1 MKEITV
7 PTGLHAWLLA
17 LRAYSLTAS
26 VMPVLLAVGLARALD
41 LDVSPWFAGLVV
53 ATALSLH
60 LGTNLIN
67 DAVGLWKGVDRPGTT
82 GGSGM
87 LTNGALDPKS
97 VFRVGMGFLVLAA
110 LVGIPVI
117 MVRGWPVLVMGLLGA
132 LGGYAYTAGP
142 GYKYKALGDLGV
154 FALMGPLLVVFSLYA
169 LTGVTEASVLLRAL
183 AASVP
188 LGLLVTAIL
197 AANNVRDFHD
207 DAEAGIRTLAHVMG
221 IRWARRYVMMLFVLA
236 FAVTLGIVLTG
247 VTPWS
252 VVLGLAAMVPAVG
265 VLRDL
270 VTSTDGLELGKRMVV
285 ERTAKVHAVYG
296 AFVFL
301 SLMIWPKW

>member
-1 MKEITV
+1 
-7 PTGLHAWLLA
+7 
-17 LRAYSLTAS
+17 
-26 VMPVLLAVGLARALD
+26 
-41 LDVSPWFAGLVV
+41 
-53 ATALSLH
+53 
-60 LGTNLIN
+60 
-67 DAVGLWKGVDRPGTT
+67 
-82 GGSGM
+82 
-87 LTNGALDPKS
+87 
-97 VFRVGMGFLVLAA
+97 
-110 LVGIPVI
+110 
-117 MVRGWPVLVMGLLGA
+117 
-132 LGGYAYTAGP
+132 YAYTAGP